1 MGSNAQIIIDGYN
14 FILRTR
20 SINRADEYALF
31 NAREDLVITLAAYAG
46 SKRIKI
52 TVVFDGTNQLALQGN
67 LHPAGVRVLYSKPPQ
82 NADRL
87 IIEMIEHSSHP
98 GSITVVSSDNFVK
111 SSSSALGCNT
121 LTVGEFQNKL
131 NQKHEQDFSKKYSNN
146 MSKKELDEWLKIFGE
161 SE

>member
-14 FILRTR
+14 FILRTC
-20 SINRADEYALF
+20 SINQADENALF
-31 NAREDLVITLAAYAG
+31 NAREELVRSLASYSG
-46 SKRIKI
+46 TKRTRI
-52 TVVFDGTNQLALQGN
+52 TVVFDGANQVALQGN
-67 LHPAGVRVLYSKPPQ
+67 LHPAGIRVLYSKPPQ
-82 NADRL
+82 NADRM
-87 IIEMIEHSSHP
+87 IIDMIEHSSYP

-131 NQKHEQDFSKKYSNN
+131 NQKQEQDFSKKYSNN
-146 MSKKELDEWLKIFGE
+146 MSKKELDEWLEIFGE